1 MADVRNHWLAGQPL
15 YDPGLITT
23 PVLMVRG
30 EWDVDVT
37 REMTADLF
45 DRLVQ
50 AEQKTSFEIG
60 SATHMLL
67 VEPVREMAL
76 QAIVA
81 FIKGK

>member
-1 MADVRNHWLAGQPL
+1 
-15 YDPGLITT
+15 
-23 PVLMVRG
+23 MVRG